1 MTASIIESITF
12 TRYPGVCENGDRHD
26 RYDIS
31 WTDAAGVVTCEH
43 VYWCPHPF
51 CDTEPWRLSVSPPT
65 VKLTSWVGA
74 DAAFRIPHLATAY
87 LLLTYD
93 VEGRELPQMVARIGI
108 CDQWQDRAAG
118 NIGEPGERRL
128 FTERYFAE
136 SGPGV
141 YPALIEDG
149 SRWVPIMDKYGNP
162 T

>member
-1 MTASIIESITF
+1 MRELAGSTASLVESIKF
-12 TRYPGVCENGDRHD
+12 TRVPGRCENSDQHD
-26 RYDIS
+26 RYEIS
-31 WTDAAGVVTCEH
+31 WTDLDGKRDTSH

-51 CDTEPWRLSVSPPT
+51 CDTTSWRLSTAPYVL
-65 VKLTSWVGA
+65 LTRWVGP
-74 DAAFRIPHLATAY
+74 DTEFRIPHIATAY
-87 LLLTYD
+87 LLLIAD
-93 VEGRELPQMVARIGI
+93 PEGRRFEQVVARVGI

-141 YPALIEDG
+141 YPA
-149 SRWVPIMDKYGNP
+149 PIVEYL